1 MPLNL
6 LDRMDVEHVVKEIFR
21 LYETYGESSYSEHD
35 VSQTCHSLQC
45 ASLAEQDGQPTE
57 VR

>member
-1 MPLNL
+1 MPLNQ
-6 LDRMDVEHVVKEIFR
+6 LDRMDVEHVVNEICC
-21 LYETYGESSYSEHD
+21 LYETYGESSYLEH
-35 VSQTCHSLQC
+35 VSKTCHSLQC

>member
-1 MPLNL
+1 MPLNQ
-6 LDRMDVEHVVKEIFR
+6 LDRMHVEYVVNEIFC
-21 LYETYGESSYSEHD
+21 LYETYGESSYLEH
-35 VSQTCHSLQC
+35 VSKTCHSLQC